1 MKDGVNPLRPSHI
14 ECTGPSTGENVTMR
28 TNLPSQG
35 DPQLL
40 SRWSDPEGSRYRS
53 GVGLIAGSTAR
64 VRRTSASALT
74 ATMFSRDRGRLPTAG
89 RAYRRSDENGYA
101 TAGLS
106 APTWTAGV
114 AVARADLASSEEM
127 TRIWTEA
134 RWHRVRQRAS
144 QQVSDRHMTRD
155 LGT

>member
-40 SRWSDPEGSRYRS
+40 SRWSDSRAAVGTAA
-53 GVGLIAGSTAR
+53 GVELLAGNTAR

-89 RAYRRSDENGYA
+89 RA
-101 TAGLS
+101 
-106 APTWTAGV
+106 
-114 AVARADLASSEEM
+114 
-127 TRIWTEA
+127 
-134 RWHRVRQRAS
+134 
-144 QQVSDRHMTRD
+144 
-155 LGT
+155 